1 MNITHESV
9 NQSSGQI
16 RSTISQKNRYK
27 CKTKEYNYE
36 SISQV
41 YTTKTANL
49 NS

>member
-9 NQSSGQI
+9 YQSSGQI
-16 RSTISQKNRYK
+16 RSTIIQKNSNTCY
-27 CKTKEYNYE
+27 TKEYNYE

-49 NS
+49 CG